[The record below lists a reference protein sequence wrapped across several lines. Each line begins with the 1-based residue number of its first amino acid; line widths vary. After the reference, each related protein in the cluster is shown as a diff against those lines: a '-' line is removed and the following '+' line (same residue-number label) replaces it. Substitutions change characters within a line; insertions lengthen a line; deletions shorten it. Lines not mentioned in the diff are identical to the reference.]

1 MRLHIYDIYQE
12 GPGQSYAGSMV
23 VFSDHVS
30 HYEPRLVDSTGFLM
44 DFLTP
49 LPPLISFPS
58 SAGFLELHL
67 MFVCGSL
74 HLFPSV
80 AGQSLY
86 NDNNVRHKY
95 MSTAEYH

>member
-1 MRLHIYDIYQE
+1 
-12 GPGQSYAGSMV
+12 
-23 VFSDHVS
+23 
-30 HYEPRLVDSTGFLM
+30 
-44 DFLTP
+44 